1 MKKKLKEMSPDIHG
15 VDGMLFFR
23 RHQTFYVLPEKK
35 QYKWTYLQNR
45 KWLKDLENE
54 LMVADGK
61 G

>member
-1 MKKKLKEMSPDIHG
+1 MSPDIHG

-35 QYKWTYLQNR
+35 QCKWTYLQNR